1 MNSTLGITAAILL
14 LGAASLCQAGPRFV
28 VSINPGVNCA
38 PRPICP
44 PTPCYRPVTYR
55 SCYTGSPWGW
65 NNWGGWGYNSYFS
78 TSVSFST
85 TSPLLDYGKDVAVV
99 RVPDPVKLPIA
110 QPVTVYPQQSFGW
123 RN

>member
-85 TSPLLDYGKDVAVV
+85 TSPSSTTAKTSPSSACQI
-99 RVPDPVKLPIA
+99 RVKLPIA
-110 QPVTVYPQQSFGW
+110 EPVTVYPQQSFGW